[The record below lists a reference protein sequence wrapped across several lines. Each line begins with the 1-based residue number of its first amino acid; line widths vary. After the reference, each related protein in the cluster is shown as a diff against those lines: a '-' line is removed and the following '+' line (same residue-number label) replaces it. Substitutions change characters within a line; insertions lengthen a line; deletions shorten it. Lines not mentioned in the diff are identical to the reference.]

1 MDYRIELAL
10 WTVGS
15 IVLAVMGASLAWH
28 ARQRPQGWT
37 ARFLTRLTSNPFGRA
52 LLFILRFAYYV
63 GLPYIALLRH
73 TLSPVT
79 IGLVGTQTSE
89 LPGWMLG
96 WSLADWS
103 GAVGWTIGLGG
114 LAAIALAWGWW
125 NARRALGSEL
135 PSGGLLPAP
144 SLFVAAQ
151 ESIYAEIHWAF
162 YRGAPLLFIADPYW
176 ATLAGATLVIVEWA
190 LDPFW
195 RAGLANG
202 SRREVLLIQISWLT
216 LSTAIF
222 ALAHNVWLIMAL
234 HITLAWASGRWVTL
248 LSVQT
253 GTAPAVELPPTQ
265 LRKAR
270 RL

>member
-1 MDYRIELAL
+1 MDPRIELAL
-10 WTVGS
+10 WTAGS
-15 IVLAVMGASLAWH
+15 IVLSVIGAGLAWH
-28 ARQRPQGWT
+28 AQRRPQGRT
-37 ARFLTRLTSNPFGRA
+37 ARFLARLTGNPFGRA
-52 LLFILRFAYYV
+52 LLFILRFAYYM
-63 GLPYIALLRH
+63 GLPYVALLRH
-73 TLSPVT
+73 ALSPVA

-103 GAVGWTIGLGG
+103 GAAGWAIGLGG
-114 LAAIALAWGWW
+114 LAAIALGLGWW

-135 PSGGLLPAP
+135 PAGGLLPAP
-144 SLFVAAQ
+144 SLFVTAQ

-162 YRGAPLLFIADPYW
+162 YRGAPLLFISDVYW
-176 ATLAGATLVIVEWA
+176 ATLAGAALVVVEWA

-202 SRREVLLIQISWLT
+202 SRREVLLTQTSWLA

-222 ALAHNVWLIMAL
+222 ALAHNVWPIMAL
-234 HITLAWASGRWVTL
+234 HIVLAWACGRWVTL
-248 LSVQT
+248 LSARA
-253 GTAPAVELPPTQ
+253 GTAPAIELPSSQ